1 MTDLSVILPSYK
13 GASQLKQSLPALQQW
28 LGTLGKITEV
38 IVVDDGS
45 ADNGATEQVVKE
57 AGCTFIGLPQNLGK
71 GGAVRAGMRA
81 ASGKIRLFTDAD
93 VPFDEKSMALF
104 IEYLENKEFHIAI
117 GDRTLEASKYFT
129 EISGARKLGSGIF
142 TFLVGRFVTTGLHD
156 TQCGLKGF
164 RAEIADDL
172 FGVSK
177 LNSFAFDVELL
188 YIALKRNYDIKRL
201 PVVFKSSHDESSV
214 SLLKHAPG
222 MMLDLFRIKWNH
234 ITGKYNRRTSSHQ

>member
-1 MTDLSVILPSYK
+1 VTELSFVLPSYK
-13 GASQLKQSLPALQQW
+13 GAAQLEQALPALQDW
-28 LGTLGKITEV
+28 LKRLGKTAEI

-45 ADNGATEQVVKE
+45 GDNGATERVVSA
-57 AGCTFIGLPQNLGK
+57 AGCKFIGLPKNMGK

-81 ASGKIRLFTDAD
+81 ATGRFRLFTDAD
-93 VPFDEKSMALF
+93 VPFDEMSMELF
-104 IEYLENKEFHIAI
+104 VQYLSEKEYDIVI
-117 GDRTLEASKYFT
+117 GDRTLEASRYFT

-142 TFLVGRFVTTGLHD
+142 TFFVGRFVTTGLHD

-164 RAEIADDL
+164 RASIADDL

-201 PVVFKSSHDESSV
+201 PVVFKSTHDQSSV

-222 MMLDLFRIKWNH
+222 MLLDLFRIKWNH
-234 ITGKYNRRTSSHQ
+234 IRGHYKRLLPST

>member
-1 MTDLSVILPSYK
+1 VTDISFVLPSYK
-13 GASQLKQSLPALQQW
+13 GAAQLEQSLPLLRQW
-28 LGTLGKITEV
+28 LDTLGKTWEI

-45 ADNGATEQVVKE
+45 GDDGATERVVKN
-57 AGCTFIGLPQNLGK
+57 AGCRFIGLPQNMGK
-71 GGAVRAGMRA
+71 GGAVRAGMREA
-81 ASGKIRLFTDAD
+81 RGSLRLFTDAD
-93 VPFDEKSMALF
+93 VPFDEASMKRF
-104 IEYLENKEFHIAI
+104 VEYLDDKQFHIVI
-117 GDRTLEASKYFT
+117 GDRTLEASRYFT

-142 TFLVGRFVTTGLHD
+142 TFFVGRFVTTGLHD

-172 FGVSK
+172 FGVSR

-222 MMLDLFRIKWNH
+222 MLLDLFRIKWNH
-234 ITGKYNRRTSSHQ
+234 LTGKYNRRTA

>member
-1 MTDLSVILPSYK
+1 VTDLSFVLPSYK
-13 GASQLKQSLPALQQW
+13 GAAQLEQSLPLLQQW
-28 LGTLGKITEV
+28 LGTLGKTWEI

-45 ADNGATEQVVKE
+45 ADGGATENVVKR
-57 AGCTFIGLPQNLGK
+57 AGCMFVGLPANMGK
-71 GGAVRAGMRA
+71 GGAVRAGMREA
-81 ASGKIRLFTDAD
+81 KGRLRLFTDAD
-93 VPFDEKSMALF
+93 VPFDEASMQRF
-104 IEYLENKEFHIAI
+104 VEYLDEKQFHIVI
-117 GDRTLEASKYFT
+117 GDRTLESSRYFS

-172 FGVSK
+172 FDVSR

-201 PVVFKSSHDESSV
+201 PVVFKSNHDESSV

-222 MMLDLFRIKWNH
+222 MLLDLFRIKWNH
-234 ITGKYNRRTSSHQ
+234 ITGKYNRRTA